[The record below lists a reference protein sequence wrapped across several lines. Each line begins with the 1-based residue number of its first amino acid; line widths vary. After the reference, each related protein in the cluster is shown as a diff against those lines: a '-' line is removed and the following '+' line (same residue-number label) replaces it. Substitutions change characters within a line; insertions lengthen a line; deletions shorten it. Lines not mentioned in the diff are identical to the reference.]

1 MHLTVYQR
9 TKELF
14 KEEKELMEKLKELRE
29 KDGKGKKGFGLF

>member
-1 MHLTVYQR
+1 MHLTVCQR
-9 TKELF
+9 TKDLS

>member
-1 MHLTVYQR
+1 MHLTVCQR